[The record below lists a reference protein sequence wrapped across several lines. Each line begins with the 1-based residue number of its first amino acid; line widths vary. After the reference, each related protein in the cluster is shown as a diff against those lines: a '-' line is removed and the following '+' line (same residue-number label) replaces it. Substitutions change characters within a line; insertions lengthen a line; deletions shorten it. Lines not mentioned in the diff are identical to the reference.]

1 MSESNEDVIIE
12 VKLPLKDYRVM
23 REMIE
28 ERQAM
33 RGLRKW
39 LSSRIIWVAAGI
51 ITIVGAF
58 EALRRLGEYT
68 VK

>member
-1 MSESNEDVIIE
+1 MSENREDVIIE
-12 VKLPLKDYRVM
+12 VRLPLKDYKMLRDM
-23 REMIE
+23 LD

-33 RGLRKW
+33 NGLKKW
-39 LSSRIIWVAAGI
+39 ISSRIIWVAAGV
-51 ITIVGAF
+51 ITMVGAF

>member
-1 MSESNEDVIIE
+1 MSENHEDVIIE
-12 VKLPLKDYRVM
+12 VKLPLKDYKILRDM
-23 REMIE
+23 LD

-33 RGLRKW
+33 NGLKKW
-39 LSSRIIWVAAGI
+39 ISSRIIWVAAGV
-51 ITIVGAF
+51 ITMVGAF